1 VLVLAIYFFEGY
13 LHRVIGHGVGI
24 LFAYY
29 LNRYIKS
36 ANTQKIVMAIEV
48 KII

>member
-1 VLVLAIYFFEGY
+1 MESTPKLGAY
-13 LHRVIGHGVGI
+13 VIGHGVGI